1 MMNVLVTGASG
12 FTGWNL
18 CKRLINE
25 GYNVTA
31 LVRDIDKVNDLRR
44 AGVKLILG
52 DLRDKHSLNTA
63 VKGIDIVFHIAA
75 LYRQASVSKNDLWDV
90 NVQGAKNILEASE
103 NARVKRLIHFSTV
116 GVHGEIKNPP
126 ADESYPYAPG
136 DAYQESKT
144 EGEKVA
150 IEYMRKSIMHVI
162 IVRPSGIHGPGD
174 LRFLK
179 LFKSI
184 KKNRF
189 IMIGN
194 GKTLYHMVY
203 IDDLIDGILL
213 CAKNDNAVGNIY
225 ILAGDKPITLN
236 RLVEIIANCFKTKIP
251 NFSLPFTPVYF
262 LAFLVEKLCI
272 PLRIDPP
279 LFRRRVDFFRKDRAF
294 DISKAKRELGYQPKV
309 SLEHGIKL
317 FSDWYKNNKFLC

>member
-12 FTGWNL
+12 FTGGNL
-18 CKRLINE
+18 CKHLINE

-44 AGVKLILG
+44 AGVKLTLG
-52 DLRDKHSLNTA
+52 DLRDKHTLNTA

-75 LYRQASVSKNDLWDV
+75 LYRQASASKKDLWDV
-90 NVQGAKNILEASE
+90 NVQGTKNILEASE
-103 NARVKRLIHFSTV
+103 NAGVKRLIHCSTV

-144 EGEKVA
+144 EGEKIA
-150 IEYMRKSIMHVI
+150 IEYMRKRILPVI

-189 IMIGN
+189 IMIGD

-236 RLVEIIANCFKTKIP
+236 RLVEIIANCLKTKIP
-251 NFSLPFTPVYF
+251 NFSLPFAPVYF
-262 LAFLVEKLCI
+262 LAFLVEILCI
-272 PLRIDPP
+272 PLGIEPP

-294 DISKAKRELGYQPKV
+294 DISKAKIGLGYIPKTKIEKG
-309 SLEHGIKL
+309 LENLAEWYIKEGL
-317 FSDWYKNNKFLC
+317 L